1 MIQAMSNQRFE
12 AVERPS
18 GQTATGSADFAEL
31 FQDAA
36 KANIQKMDP
45 PTPLAASASNA
56 QASASNAQASAS
68 NAQASA
74 SDAQA
79 SASDAQATLGDP
91 DVQGWLN
98 TYYAQIGDPT
108 DAAISDQPAT
118 GAGNNYPDGSVYGP
132 DAIYTQALDNQ
143 IGNSFAGLT
152 GANAA
157 DYTGQLPG
165 IPSPQAQQ
173 QSDHDLAM
181 ENAQRLSWGQAID
194 TSAYWS
200 DPGSL
205 NFEGTTYTAQE
216 LGYAG
221 PGQSSGP
228 QPILISA
235 ADEIGTTGTYGVPG
249 YSGTVSGVQPGCF
262 YTLQQLEQAG
272 LPSGQP
278 DTQFHPGSWTTTPSA

>member
-1 MIQAMSNQRFE
+1 MIQAMNNQSVGV
-12 AVERPS
+12 AERPQV
-18 GQTATGSADFAEL
+18 QTAAGSADFAEL

-36 KANIQKMDP
+36 KANIQKMDR
-45 PTPLAASASNA
+45 PTPLAASASGAADIASAA
-56 QASASNAQASAS
+56 QASSEPASTVPA
-68 NAQASA
+68 
-74 SDAQA
+74 
-79 SASDAQATLGDP
+79 AQATLGEP

-98 TYYAQIGDPT
+98 SYYAQTADPGG
-108 DAAISDQPAT
+108 ANISYQPAT
-118 GAGNNYPDGSVYGP
+118 GAANDYPATSAYGP
-132 DAIYTQALDNQ
+132 DAIYRQALDNQ
-143 IGNSFAGLT
+143 NGNSVAGLT
-152 GANAA
+152 AIDPAL
-157 DYTGQLPG
+157 YTSQLPG
-165 IPSPQAQQ
+165 IPSQQAQQ
-173 QSDHDLAM
+173 EYDQNLAM
-181 ENAQRLSWGQAID
+181 ENAQRLSTGQAID

-235 ADEIGTTGTYGVPG
+235 GDEIGTTGTYGVSG
-249 YSGTVSGVQPGCF
+249 YSGTVSGVQPGLF